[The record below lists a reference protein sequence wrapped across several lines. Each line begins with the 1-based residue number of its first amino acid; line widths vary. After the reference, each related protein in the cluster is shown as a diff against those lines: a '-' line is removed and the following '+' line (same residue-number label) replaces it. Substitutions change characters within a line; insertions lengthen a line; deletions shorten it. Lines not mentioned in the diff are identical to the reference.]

1 MSRLDSR
8 NFDPLKIEKVR
19 NLSLA
24 TYLTILLIDVMSNTN
39 ILQREYSLELLFLG
53 FVTYVSLVSYPHR
66 IGKNNNPSVG
76 RTLDKRSV
84 IL

>member
-24 TYLTILLIDVMSNTN
+24 TYQTIILIDVLSNTN
-39 ILQREYSLELLFLG
+39 ILQHEYSLELLFLS
-53 FVTYVSLVSYPHR
+53 FVTYVSLLSYPHR
-66 IGKNNNPSVG
+66 IGKNYNPSVD
-76 RTLDKRSV
+76 RVLDKRSF

>member
-24 TYLTILLIDVMSNTN
+24 TYDTMITS
-39 ILQREYSLELLFLG
+39 
-53 FVTYVSLVSYPHR
+53 
-66 IGKNNNPSVG
+66 
-76 RTLDKRSV
+76 
-84 IL
+84 

>member
-24 TYLTILLIDVMSNTN
+24 TYLTILLIYVMSNTN
-39 ILQREYSLELLFLG
+39 ILHREYSLELLFLG
-53 FVTYVSLVSYPHR
+53 FVTALCHIL
-66 IGKNNNPSVG
+66 IG
-76 RTLDKRSV
+76 
-84 IL
+84 